1 MSVVDK
7 AFETQLNNIQKR
19 TGKTLDE
26 LFGIIWKSGLTKH
39 GEIVNMLKREL
50 GMGHG
55 DANTVA
61 KFFLKPA
68 GEGKEVTADE
78 VIDEIYSGAKA
89 ALRPIHEELMAA
101 ILQMGPFEI
110 APKKGYVSLRRKRQF
125 AMIGPATR
133 TRVEVGLNM
142 KDVEGTTRLGEMPAG
157 GMCQYKVN
165 VTDVKEVDE
174 ELIAWIR
181 RAYESAG

>member
-1 MSVVDK
+1 MSIVDK

-26 LFGIIWKSGLTKH
+26 LYEIIRKSGLAKH
-39 GEIVNMLKREL
+39 GEIVAMLKREL

-55 DANTVA
+55 DASTVA
-61 KFFLKPA
+61 KFFFKPA
-68 GEGKEVTADE
+68 GEKGVTPDE
-78 VIDEIYSGAKA
+78 AIEEIYSGAQA

-101 ILQMGPFEI
+101 IVQMGPFEI
-110 APKKGYVSLRRKRQF
+110 APKKGYVSFRRKRQF
-125 AMIGPATR
+125 AMIGPTTK

-142 KDVEGTTRLGEMPAG
+142 KGIQGTGRLTELPPG
-157 GMCQYKVN
+157 GMCQYRVN
-165 VTDVKEVDE
+165 VTDVKEVEE

-181 RAYESAG
+181 LAYESAG